1 MPGTRVKGEEWF
13 PVKCDMVAEQAVMDS
28 EVGDGKTLKK
38 DVCQAFTKDNARD
51 EHDFTVM
58 KVHWLSRTDLTK
70 KVGSL
75 MIWLKSKVAAEH
87 LLQSGT
93 AIFGATGAYC
103 SKWER
108 RDDNLPCFNCNK
120 YGHKQASC
128 TAAPKCALCSG
139 KHSRLN
145 CPRPTELCCPAC
157 NKEGHSVFNW
167 QCRLHPNHWKYTG
180 MQKAAAARPT
190 QRAEVQPPKPVRAAK
205 PTRRQPARPA
215 VLAEVQDVPATQSSA
230 GTETNEREVDM
241 TDAAE
246 TTGSNE

>member
-1 MPGTRVKGEEWF
+1 MPGTRVRGEEWY
-13 PVKCDMVAEQAVMDS
+13 PIKCDMVAKQTVMDG
-28 EVGDGKTLKK
+28 EAGDGKTLRK
-38 DVCQAFTKDNARD
+38 DVCQAFTKDNVRD
-51 EHDFTVM
+51 GHDFTAM
-58 KVHWLSRTDLTK
+58 KVHWLSKADLTK

-75 MIWLKSKVAAEH
+75 VIWLKSKLAAEH

-108 RDDNLPCFNCNK
+108 REDNFPCFNCNK

-157 NKEGHSVFNW
+157 NKEGHSVFDW
-167 QCRLHPNHWKYTG
+167 KCKLHPNHWKYAG
-180 MQKAAAARPT
+180 IQKAAVARLISQARSNTLKPT
-190 QRAEVQPPKPVRAAK
+190 QAVQATHQQTAS
-205 PTRRQPARPA
+205 QGGGGG
-215 VLAEVQDVPATQSSA
+215 ATQGSTA
-230 GTETNEREVDM
+230 TRTNEREVDM
-241 TDAAE
+241 TDVAE
-246 TTGSNE
+246 ISTSHE